1 MKKAIIIG
9 LGVVFSLLIAAVVLP
24 FVIDLN
30 KYNDTVKEQAK
41 PYLPRDFDFSRID
54 LTILKG
60 FGVEMKGLRIGENPA
75 FGKGDFLNLG
85 CLNVKVKL
93 LPLLKGQL
101 EVKKVILNK
110 PEIHLFRNAKGEF
123 SYSDILGGAQTEE
136 PTDTTGKQKKRSDG
150 GGSVLAGLL
159 ISELAIH
166 QGAITFTDEFGLSSP
181 LTTTIDMLDLDLK
194 DVSLTKPVVISMAA
208 RLPGG
213 KDQNFRIKGNLG
225 PIGEKMDFNKVFV
238 DIALSL
244 KDFYVDKFK
253 PFLPEKVLLYTGGG
267 ILNMDFRLKGDKTSG
282 ISSEGEMLFEK
293 PAEAGQKT
301 KQAGNIRFN
310 LKEKLNIAL
319 DKGNVDID
327 HLDLNMNETK
337 VSMKGKVVDF
347 KNKPQWDIAFQ
358 SQSLNLEDVIAWYPS
373 AMSEGM
379 KVSGLVDFE
388 MISKGTLDDLR
399 ADGKL
404 QTKDLKIYQSGTS
417 TGFVKGMSMDF
428 HGQKKKGE
436 TVGNG
441 KIGVKEGEVQ
451 SVAFENMN
459 SQFDYQNDHL
469 KIQSFQAQAFQ
480 GDVTMTGDVETKKLQ
495 WSMNPIL
502 KNIDMEKVV
511 DTFTQYK
518 GMFDGKFSGSFTA
531 NGLGFG
537 NLVETVNANGSFRID
552 NGKLKNFNLVD
563 TVLES
568 LFDFKGVSG
577 YLKSDKGELSKQKL
591 TRFGYLDCKF
601 AKARN
606 TVNVQ
611 DMTLRSIHTAK
622 DTATDA
628 FFNGSIDMK
637 TQNLDLKGKLVLP
650 PKYSADLAKKAEPFQ
665 ALIDSSKRMV
675 LPLSIG
681 GSLSSPR
688 PMLDSSSVAAAMAKY
703 YGGKELEKGLEKLGK
718 EAGLPKDALKDK
730 KSIEK
735 PVENLIKGLFGDDSG
750 EKKKKKG
757 DKP

>member
-9 LGVVFSLLIAAVVLP
+9 LSVVFSLLIAVVVLP

-30 KYNDTVKEQAK
+30 KYNDTVKERAK
-41 PYLPRDFDFSRID
+41 PYLPRDFDFRGMD

-60 FGVEMKGLRIGENPA
+60 FGVEMKGIRIGENPA

-85 CLNVKVKL
+85 RLNVKVKL

-123 SYSDILGGAQTEE
+123 SYSDIVGGTQTEE
-136 PTDTTGKQKKRSDG
+136 PTGTTGKQKKKSDG

-159 ISELAIH
+159 VSELAIR

-181 LTTTIDMLDLDLK
+181 RTTTIDMLDLDLK
-194 DVSLTKPVVISMAA
+194 DVSLTKPVTLSMAA

-213 KDQNFRIKGNLG
+213 KDQNFRIKG
-225 PIGEKMDFNKVFV
+225 KV
-238 DIALSL
+238 
-244 KDFYVDKFK
+244 
-253 PFLPEKVLLYTGGG
+253 E
-267 ILNMDFRLKGDKTSG
+267 
-282 ISSEGEMLFEK
+282 
-293 PAEAGQKT
+293 
-301 KQAGNIRFN
+301 
-310 LKEKLNIAL
+310 
-319 DKGNVDID
+319 
-327 HLDLNMNETK
+327 
-337 VSMKGKVVDF
+337 DF
-347 KNKPQWDIAFQ
+347 KNAPQWDIAFQ
-358 SQSLNLEDVIAWYPS
+358 SQSLNLEDIIACYPS
-373 AMSEGM
+373 AMPDGM

-388 MISKGTLDDLR
+388 VISKGTLDDLR

-404 QTKDLKIYQSGTS
+404 ETKDLKIYQSGTS
-417 TGFVKGMSMDF
+417 TGFVKGMSIDF

-441 KIGVKEGEVQ
+441 KIGVKAGEVQ

-459 SQFDYQNDHL
+459 SQFEYQSDHL

-495 WSMNPIL
+495 WTMKPIL

-511 DTFTQYK
+511 DSFTQYK

-537 NLVETVNANGSFRID
+537 NLVETVNAHGSFRID
-552 NGKLKNFNLVD
+552 NGRLKNFNLVD

-591 TRFGYLDCKF
+591 TRFDYLDCKF
-601 AKARN
+601 AKAKN

-611 DMTLRSIHTAK
+611 DMTLRGIHTAK

-628 FFNGSIDMK
+628 FFNGSLDIK

-650 PKYSADLAKKAEPFQ
+650 PKYSADLAKKAEPVQ
-665 ALIDSSKRMV
+665 ALIDSDKRMV

-688 PMLDSSSVAAAMAKY
+688 PMLDSSSVATAMAKY

-718 EAGLPKDALKDK
+718 EIGLPKDALKDK
-730 KSIEK
+730 KNIEQ

-750 EKKKKKG
+750 KKKQG